1 MTLTSF
7 LVALLVAFVSAP
19 VFRALALRWGMVDVP
34 AVRKLQQM
42 PVPLL
47 GGAAVYLGVIAGSF
61 VVPLYMKSH
70 QALFLASTLI
80 FLVSLF
86 DDKKEVSARARL
98 AVQFLAA
105 GILIFSGL
113 RISFLPN
120 VWWGEILEILITL
133 AWILGITNAF
143 NYLDGADGLC
153 SGLAVVVALFF
164 FVILF
169 TTGQVDL
176 IFLPAAVMGA
186 CVGFFPHN
194 FMRGKMFL
202 GDAGSMFIGFTMA
215 GFALTGSWASENII
229 RIVVP
234 ILILGV
240 PIFDMTFTTVMR
252 FREHKARTLVQ
263 WLEYAGRDHFHHYL
277 MDLGLGPRGVI
288 FFIFAISIS
297 MGINALIISNATDWI
312 FGFMMV
318 LQSGI
323 TFFLV
328 GALMVLGRRLRKEQE
343 VHERMGI

>member
-7 LVALLVAFVSAP
+7 LVALLVAFGAAP
-19 VFRALALRWGMVDVP
+19 VFRVLAVRCGMVDAP
-34 AVRKLQQM
+34 AVRKLQQA

-47 GGAAVYLGVIAGSF
+47 GGAAVYLGVVAGSF

-86 DDKKEVSARARL
+86 DDKKEISARARL

-120 VWWGEILEILITL
+120 VWWGQFLEILITL
-133 AWILGITNAF
+133 FWILGITNAF
-143 NYLDGADGLC
+143 NYLDGVDGLC
-153 SGLAVVVALFF
+153 GGLAVVTAFF
-164 FVILF
+164 FFMILLG
-169 TTGQVDL
+169 TGQVDL

-186 CVGFFPHN
+186 CAGFLPHN
-194 FMRGKMFL
+194 FLRGKMFL

-215 GFALTGSWASENII
+215 GLALTGNWASENLIG
-229 RIVVP
+229 IVVP

-252 FREHKARTLVQ
+252 FRERKTRTLVQ

-277 MDLGLGPRGVI
+277 MDLGLGSRGAI
-288 FFIFAISIS
+288 FFILAISIS
-297 MGINALIISNATDWI
+297 MGINALIISDANNWI
-312 FGFMMV
+312 FGFFMV

-328 GALMVLGRRLRKEQE
+328 GVLMVLGRRLHREQQ
-343 VHERMGI
+343 VHERLGI